1 MDAQESFLEGVEQV
15 RRTVGVDSVEV
26 IAGEDDILMVHP
38 STGKTIKVGANPT
51 KVLKFLL
58 KGFIL
63 VLNRETGLRVK
74 LEVILDPSDED
85 IEEAEVEEQIEEQ
98 LQPKRTTVKT
108 KLVKAKRKNKSRGL
122 VKK

>member
-1 MDAQESFLEGVEQV
+1 MDAQRSFLEGVEQV

-38 STGKTIKVGANPT
+38 TTGKTIKVGANPT

-63 VLNRETGLRVK
+63 VLNRETGMMAK
-74 LEVILDPSDED
+74 LEVILDPSED
-85 IEEAEVEEQIEEQ
+85 DVEEVEVEEQIEEQ
-98 LQPKRTTVKT
+98 IQPKRTTVMT
-108 KLVKAKRKNKSRGL
+108 KPVKAKRKNKSRGL